1 MNKIVYN
8 LVFFCLFFLF
18 LDLYFWQALKSNF
31 LFNFKSNQTAKVI
44 YWTLSLSAISIMIYA
59 MVNYQNPESSK
70 YLILTR
76 AFILSLYMAKFFAC
90 FPLLIDDLIRLF
102 KWVTSFLSTTNASAT
117 GNVSQGI
124 SRLNFLKNLSFI
136 IGSIV
141 FGVMSWGIF
150 YGRFNFKKH
159 QLSIEL
165 DKWPQALNGL
175 KIIQISDLHLGSF
188 DTTKPIEEIVEIINN
203 EQADIIVFTGD
214 MINNSYWEAD
224 EFIPYLSK
232 LKAKHGKFAV
242 LGNHDY
248 GDYLGIDK
256 NTASGMN
263 LWKSNFNNM
272 LKIHEKI
279 GFDLL
284 LNENRKI
291 EIMGNSFNLI
301 GVENWGA
308 GRFSKY
314 GDFEKSIQ
322 GLDANKCNVLLSHDP
337 SHWENEIINHPFP
350 IELQLSGHT
359 HGMQFGVELKNF
371 KWSPAQ
377 LKYPQWAGLYTKDD
391 KHVYVNRGLGHIGY
405 AGRIGI
411 YPEISILNIYSKA

>member
-1 MNKIVYN
+1 MNKILFN

-31 LFNFKSNQTAKVI
+31 LFNLKSNQAAKIIYWVICLSTISIVI
-44 YWTLSLSAISIMIYA
+44 YGMI
-59 MVNYQNPESSK
+59 NYQNPEASK
-70 YLILTR
+70 HLIVIR
-76 AFILSLYMAKFFAC
+76 AFIFSLYMAKLFAC

-102 KWVTSFLSTTNASAT
+102 KWIVSLFSSSAPNLKNGT
-117 GNVSQGI
+117 QGI
-124 SRLNFLKNLSFI
+124 SRLSFLKNMSFL
-136 IGSIV
+136 IGTFV
-141 FGVMSWGIF
+141 FSVMSWGII

-159 QLSIEL
+159 QISLRL
-165 DKWPQALNGL
+165 NKWPKGLDGL

-188 DTTKPIEEIVEIINN
+188 DSTKPIEEVVDMINN
-203 EQADIIVFTGD
+203 ENADIIVFTGD

-232 LKAKHGKFAV
+232 LKAKHGKFSV

-256 NTASGMN
+256 NSESGMS
-263 LWKSNFNNM
+263 LWKSNFNKM
-272 LKIHEKI
+272 LKIHDKI

-284 LNENRKI
+284 LNENRDMQI
-291 EIMGNSFNLI
+291 NGHQFNLI

-314 GDFEKSIQ
+314 GDFDKSIQ
-322 GLDANKCNVLLSHDP
+322 GLDANKCNILLSHDP
-337 SHWENEIINHPFP
+337 SHWGNEIINHPFP

-377 LKYPQWAGLYTKDD
+377 LRYPQWAGLYSNDE

-411 YPEISILNIYSKA
+411 YPEISVINIYSKA

>member
-8 LVFFCLFFLF
+8 LIFFCLFFLL

-31 LFNFKSNQTAKVI
+31 LLNFKSNQLAKFI
-44 YWTLSLSAISIMIYA
+44 YWALSFSALSVLIYGMI
-59 MVNYQNPESSK
+59 NYQNPESSK
-70 YLILTR
+70 HLILTR
-76 AFILSLYMAKFFAC
+76 AFIFSLYMAKFFAC

-102 KWVTSFLSTTNASAT
+102 KWIASFIQISNTSTPQNE
-117 GNVSQGI
+117 SQGI
-124 SRLNFLKNLSFI
+124 SRSSFLKNTSIIIASF
-136 IGSIV
+136 V
-141 FGVMSWGIF
+141 FGVMSWGII

-159 QLSIEL
+159 KVAIEL
-165 DKWPQALNGL
+165 DKWPKVLNGL

-188 DTTKPIEEIVEIINN
+188 DSTKPIEDVVEIINN

-214 MINNSYWEAD
+214 LVNNAYWEAD
-224 EFIPYLSK
+224 EFIPHLNK
-232 LKAKHGKFAV
+232 LKAKYGKYAV

-256 NTASGMN
+256 NSVKGLS
-263 LWKSNFNNM
+263 LWKSNFN
-272 LKIHEKI
+272 KILNVYKKI

-284 LNENRKI
+284 LNENREI

-314 GDFEKSIQ
+314 GDFNKSIE
-322 GLDANKCNVLLSHDP
+322 GLNADKCNILLSHDP
-337 SHWENEIINHPFP
+337 SHWDNEVMKHPYP

-359 HGMQFGVELKNF
+359 HGMQFGIELKNF

-377 LKYPQWAGLYTKDD
+377 LRYPQWAGLYSKGN

-411 YPEISILNIYSKA
+411 YPEISILKIYNKA